1 MRGERSEEDI
11 KGGVTRSGKMEV
23 KWLWLLR
30 VAQLLAELLAEQGL
44 ACSVLLSSL
53 FPFLL
58 KFKTKN

>member
-44 ACSVLLSSL
+44 APVSGGRQLPAVSSKQTHL
-53 FPFLL
+53 
-58 KFKTKN
+58 